1 MKGAGMWEESEFRI
15 FEALQRP
22 KLQDEP
28 DDDIYGEPDIFP
40 DEDAEEHE
48 FEDDSCGDNED
59 EY

>member
-1 MKGAGMWEESEFRI
+1 MWEESEFRI